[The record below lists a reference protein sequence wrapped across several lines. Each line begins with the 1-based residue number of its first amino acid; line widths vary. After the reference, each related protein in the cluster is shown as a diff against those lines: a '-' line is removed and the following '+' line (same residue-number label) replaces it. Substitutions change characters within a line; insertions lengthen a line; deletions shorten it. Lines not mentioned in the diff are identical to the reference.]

1 MSCLLQFQLRYCEIV
16 YVSFQAEVDFLHIF
30 LHYILCSFVGRRIW
44 ESFYSLKSP
53 IKGVCGLSNFLGKM
67 WNVKCKE
74 EVKKIAILFG
84 KDTLL
89 NQINTKHNCPWKLC
103 WWATVACFQIII
115 TRRFWFHTTR
125 IVQGQK
131 PLSMSWFSQK
141 LKDFQGIPLN
151 RHGPG
156 HINMHWVL
164 LVCWSCIELL
174 ELC

>member
-16 YVSFQAEVDFLHIF
+16 YVSFQAEVDFLHIC

-89 NQINTKHNCPWKLC
+89 NHYQTQMPLKIVLIGNGCLFSDYNYRKILVSHHTHCSGSKTSLYVMIFSK
-103 WWATVACFQIII
+103 AK
-115 TRRFWFHTTR
+115 RFSR
-125 IVQGQK
+125 D
-131 PLSMSWFSQK
+131 S
-141 LKDFQGIPLN
+141 
-151 RHGPG
+151 
-156 HINMHWVL
+156 
-164 LVCWSCIELL
+164 L
-174 ELC
+174 E